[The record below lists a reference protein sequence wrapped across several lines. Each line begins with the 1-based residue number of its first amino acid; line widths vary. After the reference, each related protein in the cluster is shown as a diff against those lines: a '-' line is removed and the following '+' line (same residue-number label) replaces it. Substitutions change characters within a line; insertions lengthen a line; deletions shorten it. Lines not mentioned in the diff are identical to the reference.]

1 MSADYNFNMRFN
13 TNGIT
18 GFSPSML
25 GICPDAA
32 GCQQG
37 KKVPE
42 WWAWVSQENMERMA
56 QGIEGIYPT
65 QYYGDIFIGN
75 ANRLD
80 EMFATRFPIS
90 TT

>member
-1 MSADYNFNMRFN
+1 MSVDYNFNMRFN

-18 GFSPSML
+18 GFSPSMSEYAQMWL
-25 GICPDAA
+25 AA
-32 GCQQG
+32 N
-37 KKVPE
+37 KEEKVPE

-80 EMFATRFPIS
+80 EMFATVFPIS